1 MNTTEYCQPSTQSA
15 SQTLGQISQ
24 NTAQT
29 VKSAGKLSFV
39 PCTTNTLLTYFLA
52 PAIPGVTS
60 TTHSTAVTAS
70 TIPSRELNGAQP
82 GDHSSGAGALPG
94 FQDESHVARLPEESA
109 NPQYDSGPMDNAAQ
123 AALKPSQERFGN
135 ESATGDMRRVGGVGA
150 LVGGRDES
158 GVALA
163 PDERAGTAASTT
175 GASRVL
181 PSQEPLGNDAAG
193 APKKV
198 GGVGALPGDFNESG
212 VAVLPDA
219 RASTGTGT
227 GTVTSPKVSTPAPA
241 VPPKD
246 EHADNGGEKNL
257 KNTTGGT
264 HGKPNEV
271 SFHTYS
277 SEMQRMDER
286 GRKDERGQ
294 QHALSGDPGSGRDA
308 QSSDEQAE
316 HDQDKPRERQADLLH
331 ATLRPRAHALGSEEA
346 CWGEAPL
353 SGASARE
360 QLESDERGEVRYA
373 RPCSLRP
380 SVMRMNPEYESEC

>member
-1 MNTTEYCQPSTQSA
+1 MTTARASEHDTEHKTSFPTREFSGASTGERTGGVGSLPGPLNEAAVTKLPHERVDEEKYMTAAAAATALAAGAYAAKDRVANALPSAQDAYDAKDRAISSLPSTQSA

-29 VKSAGKLSFV
+29 VKSAGKPPFTPHTKNS
-39 PCTTNTLLTYFLA
+39 LLTYSLA

-94 FQDESHVARLPEESA
+94 FQDEPHVARLPEESA
-109 NPQYDSGPMDNAAQ
+109 NPQYDSGPIDNAAQ

-193 APKKV
+193 ATKKV
-198 GGVGALPGDFNESG
+198 GGVGALPGNFNESG

-227 GTVTSPKVSTPAPA
+227 GTVTSPKASTPAPA
-241 VPPKD
+241 LPPKD
-246 EHADNGGEKNL
+246 EHKSVDNGGEKNL
-257 KNTTGGT
+257 KSSEGGT

-277 SEMQRMDER
+277 
-286 GRKDERGQ
+286 
-294 QHALSGDPGSGRDA
+294 
-308 QSSDEQAE
+308 
-316 HDQDKPRERQADLLH
+316 
-331 ATLRPRAHALGSEEA
+331 
-346 CWGEAPL
+346 
-353 SGASARE
+353 
-360 QLESDERGEVRYA
+360 
-373 RPCSLRP
+373 
-380 SVMRMNPEYESEC
+380 

>member
-1 MNTTEYCQPSTQSA
+1 M
-15 SQTLGQISQ
+15 
-24 NTAQT
+24 
-29 VKSAGKLSFV
+29 
-39 PCTTNTLLTYFLA
+39 
-52 PAIPGVTS
+52 TS

-109 NPQYDSGPMDNAAQ
+109 HPQYDSGPMDNAAQ

-163 PDERAGTAASTT
+163 PDERAGVAASTT

-181 PSQEPLGNDAAG
+181 PSQEPLGNEAAG

-198 GGVGALPGDFNESG
+198 GGVGALPGNFNESG

-227 GTVTSPKVSTPAPA
+227 GTVTKISTPAPA
-241 VPPKD
+241 IPPKD
-246 EHADNGGEKNL
+246 EHTSADNGGEKNL
-257 KNTTGGT
+257 KNTSGGT

-271 SFHTYS
+271 SF
-277 SEMQRMDER
+277 
-286 GRKDERGQ
+286 
-294 QHALSGDPGSGRDA
+294 
-308 QSSDEQAE
+308 
-316 HDQDKPRERQADLLH
+316 LH
-331 ATLRPRAHALGSEEA
+331 PFS
-346 CWGEAPL
+346 
-353 SGASARE
+353 
-360 QLESDERGEVRYA
+360 
-373 RPCSLRP
+373 
-380 SVMRMNPEYESEC
+380 